1 MNHIATLPDLQ
12 DARDKAGAASLGYG
26 REAIAFLGMSR
37 LGGVGFHTLMKL
49 GGRRGISELLE
60 SKSVAEVERCLS
72 TAGARLGRGVCLPQG
87 WDEFRQQ
94 LWHLGQ
100 ESARPL
106 IARGIRF
113 LFSDDDAFPS
123 RLARMPEVLRPH
135 WIFVAGEL
143 GLLERPSLAIVGTR
157 DASETGSFL
166 SRYAVSCAAELGAP
180 VVSGLAHG
188 IDRLV
193 HEWCLHVSLPTISVL
208 GTGIL
213 INYPARHAPLSE
225 AILAAGGAL
234 VSEYL
239 PDQEPSG
246 QQFVWR
252 NRLQAA
258 LGCATIPVEWKQK
271 SGTAHTVRFSR
282 TLERPVFGLDL
293 VGVPRA
299 VGAGKGDQN
308 FVVPSEHENFIDAL
322 RKHLLAAAAK
332 PDQRQG
338 VLFN

>member
-1 MNHIATLPDLQ
+1 VA
-12 DARDKAGAASLGYG
+12 LGYG
-26 REAIAFLGMSR
+26 REAIAFLGLSR
-37 LGGVGFHTLMKL
+37 LGGVGFNTLGKL
-49 GGRRGISELLE
+49 GGRLGISELLE
-60 SKSVAEVERCLS
+60 SKSVSDVESRLKA
-72 TAGARLGRGVCLPQG
+72 AGARLGRDTCFSTG

-94 LWHLGQ
+94 IWHLGQ

-106 IARGIRF
+106 VAQGIQF
-113 LFSDDDAFPS
+113 LFADDPRFPS
-123 RLARMPEVLRPH
+123 RLARMPESLRPQ
-135 WIFVAGEL
+135 WIFVAGDLE
-143 GLLERPSLAIVGTR
+143 LLEKPSLAIVGTR
-157 DASETGSFL
+157 DASETGAFL
-166 SRYAVSCAAELGAP
+166 SRYAVSCAAELAAP

-193 HEWCLHVSLPTISVL
+193 HEWCLHISLPTISVL

-213 INYPARHAPLSE
+213 VPYPARHAPLSE

-234 VSEYL
+234 ISEYL
-239 PDQEPSG
+239 PEQEPSA

-282 TLERPVFGLDL
+282 TLGRPVFGLDL

-299 VGAGKGDQN
+299 PGAGKGDQDFQVPAEHGI
-308 FVVPSEHENFIDAL
+308 FVDAL
-322 RKHLLAAAAK
+322 RKPLLAATPIRALAT
-332 PDQRQG
+332 
-338 VLFN
+338 